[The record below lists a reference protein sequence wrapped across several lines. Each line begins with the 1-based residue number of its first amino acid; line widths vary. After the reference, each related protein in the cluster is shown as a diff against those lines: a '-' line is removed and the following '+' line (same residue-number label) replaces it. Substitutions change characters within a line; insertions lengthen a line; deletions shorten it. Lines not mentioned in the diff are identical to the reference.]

1 MIHAIRIRSPG
12 PATHDPEACLNCAQ
26 FSGIDSNLS
35 SFRIPDLQVGVKK
48 SSKRVVQTQWK
59 SKTMRSKR
67 SGTILFKD
75 HVRVVGVKK
84 GIVSMKAFTVP
95 LQKATKLNLK
105 AGDLHTAFY
114 VCQRFEFLCVQVLI
128 SSPKKKT
135 SGKKVPKS
143 GIFEGVKVF
152 TAWSTISRSLNHP
165 KPCLLFP
172 FRFFAVEHSGCFA
185 ATTRASAAPSGR
197 GICARASSLLFVRPH
212 LLYACLIV

>member
-1 MIHAIRIRSPG
+1 MEVKDNKKQAFWNHTFQGSCPCCGCEERHCVHEGLHSAVAESYQTEPQSRG
-12 PATHDPEACLNCAQ
+12 FTHCLLCLPA
-26 FSGIDSNLS
+26 FWI
-35 SFRIPDLQVGVKK
+35 
-48 SSKRVVQTQWK
+48 
-59 SKTMRSKR
+59 
-67 SGTILFKD
+67 
-75 HVRVVGVKK
+75 
-84 GIVSMKAFTVP
+84 
-95 LQKATKLNLK
+95 
-105 AGDLHTAFY
+105 
-114 VCQRFEFLCVQVLI
+114 QVLI

-197 GICARASSLLFVRPH
+197 SICARASSLLCVRPH